1 MRPHDE
7 ITIKFIVSLQAFLRG
22 GTVQDVH
29 GLAVDVTVPNV
40 DRAVETAH
48 ALVPALAEAI
58 VRRKVT
64 LRAPLDHIELIRC
77 RLDSTSLDELED
89 EDEPEYQ
96 DRD

>member
-1 MRPHDE
+1 MRTHE
-7 ITIKFIVSLQAFLRG
+7 ITIKFIVSLQAFLKG

-29 GLAVDVTVPNV
+29 GLAVEVTVPNV
-40 DRAVETAH
+40 DQAVETAR

-77 RLDSTSLDELED
+77 RLDSTSLDD
-89 EDEPEYQ
+89 NEPEYEYQ

>member
-1 MRPHDE
+1 MRNHDE
-7 ITIKFIVSLQAFLRG
+7 ITIKFVVGLQAFLKG
-22 GTVQDVH
+22 GTVQDIR
-29 GLAVDVTVPNV
+29 GLAVEVTVPNI
-40 DRAVETAH
+40 DRAEETAH

-77 RLDSTSLDELED
+77 RLDSTSLDDRED
-89 EDEPEYQ
+89 EYEYQ